1 MSEEQD
7 TPGSAGSSGLSRRGL
22 LKAGMAAGAVAGVGG
37 WRSAPGP
44 AAAGSP
50 GDYRWPAKLRK
61 PGSRPYPHLLMGTDT
76 IPQIEHIVVAM
87 MENHSYDNR
96 LGMLHRRAADGFTL
110 GRNGLPVA
118 TNPYA
123 NGDLQH
129 AFRMPTTC
137 QISGGPSQ
145 EWRAS
150 HIQFANGR
158 NDGFVISPSG
168 PVSMGYWDRGDQP
181 FYYSVAEIFPNA
193 DRYFCSVL
201 GQTYP
206 NRRYLMSA
214 TSLGMVDDIL
224 VNDYP
229 PNGTIF
235 DKLNAAHITW
245 RDYYTTLPTT
255 LLYPQLYTK
264 YHGTRIIPMTQ
275 FFTDAA
281 AGKLPGFCMVEPN
294 YGNQSE
300 EDPQNIIA
308 GEAFVAQV
316 TTAVMTSPKWA
327 KTLLIWVYDEHGG
340 YYDHVPPLPAIPPDN
355 IPPAV
360 LPGEST
366 YNGFAQYGFRVP
378 CAFISPWA
386 RPNYVSHQVFD
397 HSSICALV
405 ESKWNLPAMTYR
417 DANAKPMLDMLDLS
431 SPAFLT
437 PPALAQPLLAVDPG
451 AQTCSTTGPGTIPP
465 PGSVTPPPH

>member
-1 MSEEQD
+1 MIWVSV
-7 TPGSAGSSGLSRRGL
+7 SGLVYPARCTSNSSAEPSAAIQISGSKDTL
-22 LKAGMAAGAVAGVGG
+22 PWKLKAL
-37 WRSAPGP
+37 
-44 AAAGSP
+44 
-50 GDYRWPAKLRK
+50 K
-61 PGSRPYPHLLMGTDT
+61 
-76 IPQIEHIVVAM
+76 HIVVAM

-96 LGMLHRRAADGFTL
+96 LGMLHRRGADGFTL
-110 GRNGLPVA
+110 GRDGLPTA

-129 AFRMPTTC
+129 AFHMPTTC
-137 QISGGPSQ
+137 QITGGPSQ

-158 NDGFVISPSG
+158 NDGFVMSPGG

-181 FYYSVAEIFPNA
+181 FYYSVAEIFPIA

-255 LLYPQLYTK
+255 LLYPALYTK
-264 YHGTRIIPMTQ
+264 YHGTRILPVTR

-281 AGKLPGFCMVEPN
+281 AGKLPGFCFVEPRAAA
-294 YGNQSE
+294 
-300 EDPQNIIA
+300 A
-308 GEAFVAQV
+308 GHPARQRPAGGAARRVHLQRLRPV
-316 TTAVMTSPKWA
+316 RLPRAV
-327 KTLLIWVYDEHGG
+327 
-340 YYDHVPPLPAIPPDN
+340 
-355 IPPAV
+355 
-360 LPGEST
+360 
-366 YNGFAQYGFRVP
+366 RV
-378 CAFISPWA
+378 
-386 RPNYVSHQVFD
+386 H
-397 HSSICALV
+397 
-405 ESKWNLPAMTYR
+405 
-417 DANAKPMLDMLDLS
+417 
-431 SPAFLT
+431 
-437 PPALAQPLLAVDPG
+437 LAVGP
-451 AQTCSTTGPGTIPP
+451 AQLRLP
-465 PGSVTPPPH
+465 